1 MSEWYHTG
9 LSVPSISP
17 STWHVKNSGV
27 FNFYRR
33 YLLQKCMS
41 VFKWTMPE
49 TWDADY
55 LLYNLYIN
63 GFVAVLDTK
72 KWGVIPQHC
81 TVSGY
86 NVYRR
91 PTTAVITN
99 PAFSKHYELTIGK
112 DCEII
117 KIMPDYVGMLDIV
130 DYYAMQMALT
140 ASAAS
145 TNILNSRLAYVFG
158 AENKASAETFKKMFD
173 NIQSGEPAVFTDKN
187 LFRSDGSQGWS
198 TFSQNVGQNY
208 IADRLLSDLRRW
220 EMAFN
225 IDIGIPDINSE
236 KKERF
241 IEAEATAMSTTGFTR
256 VDYWEDTINKC
267 LEKVNAMFGLTLSI
281 ERRVGKEVEP
291 DASYFEP
298 ERNLSE

>member
-33 YLLQKCMS
+33 YLIQKCMS
-41 VFKWTMPE
+41 VFKWNLPE

-55 LLYNLYIN
+55 LLYNLYIS

-81 TVSGY
+81 TISGY
-86 NVYRR
+86 NVFRR
-91 PTTAVITN
+91 PTTAIVTN

-112 DCEII
+112 DCEIV
-117 KIMPDYVGMLDIV
+117 KIMPDYVGMLDLV

-173 NIQSGEPAVFTDKN
+173 KIQSGEPAVFTDKN
-187 LFRSDGSQGWS
+187 LFRADGSQGWS

-208 IADRLLSDLRRW
+208 IADRLLADLRRW

-236 KKERF
+236 KKERYV
-241 IEAEATAMSTTGFTR
+241 EAEATTMSTTGFTR
-256 VDYWEDTINKC
+256 VDFWEDTINKC
-267 LEKVNAMFGLTLSI
+267 LDKVNKMFNLSLSI
-281 ERRVGKEVEP
+281 ERRVGKEVEQ
-291 DASYFEP
+291 DASNLEP
-298 ERNLSE
+298 AGDLSE

>member
-1 MSEWYHTG
+1 MSEWYHSG
-9 LSVPSISP
+9 LSVPSVSP
-17 STWHVKNSGV
+17 STWHVKNSAV

-41 VFKWTMPE
+41 VFKWDLPE

-55 LLYNLYIN
+55 LLYNLYIT
-63 GFVAVLDTK
+63 GFVSVLDTK

-81 TVSGY
+81 TLSGY

-91 PTTAVITN
+91 PTTAVVTN

-130 DYYAMQMALT
+130 DYYATQMALT

-173 NIQSGEPAVFTDKN
+173 KIQSGEPAVFTDKN
-187 LFRSDGSQGWS
+187 LFRADGAQGWS

-241 IEAEATAMSTTGFTR
+241 IAAEAEAMSTTGFTR

-267 LEKVNAMFGLTLSI
+267 LDAVNKMFGLNLSI
-281 ERRVGKEVEP
+281 ERRVGKEVEQ
-291 DASYFEP
+291 DASNFES